1 MSRYTTEVRFI
12 CESYA
17 GLEKSVGY
25 NKIENVIKTAAPL
38 VFDFEFPIFDD
49 AYRTVLETKIL
60 RHYYTR
66 EIGEE
71 TVGLW
76 KLRLCDRMN
85 VIMPYYNKLYKS
97 ELEIV
102 NPFYTENLN
111 RKSERTEQTTSN
123 GTSKQDQTSTDN
135 GTLKHKDAYSDTPQ
149 GSVSRLNL
157 EADNLYLTNYR
168 ATQDDNTASSAV
180 NTSGITSDTTTSTD
194 GYVETVTGYSGV
206 SQSELF
212 EKFKYEIMNI
222 DARVI
227 GDLEDLFIGL
237 W

>member
-212 EKFKYEIMNI
+212 EKFRYEIMNI